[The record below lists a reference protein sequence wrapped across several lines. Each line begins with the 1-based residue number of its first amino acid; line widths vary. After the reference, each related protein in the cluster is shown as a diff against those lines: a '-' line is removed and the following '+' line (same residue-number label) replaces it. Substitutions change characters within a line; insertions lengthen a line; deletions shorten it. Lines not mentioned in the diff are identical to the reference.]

1 LEGQLREMEELRR
14 RNEELRMEVRHREEE
29 IVELRRP
36 RRSAEFD
43 AILRELN
50 ELRYE
55 LDRVSFDPIL
65 L

>member
-14 RNEELRMEVRHREEE
+14 RNEELKMEVRHKEEE

>member
-1 LEGQLREMEELRR
+1 MEELRR

>member
-1 LEGQLREMEELRR
+1 MEGQLREMEELRR